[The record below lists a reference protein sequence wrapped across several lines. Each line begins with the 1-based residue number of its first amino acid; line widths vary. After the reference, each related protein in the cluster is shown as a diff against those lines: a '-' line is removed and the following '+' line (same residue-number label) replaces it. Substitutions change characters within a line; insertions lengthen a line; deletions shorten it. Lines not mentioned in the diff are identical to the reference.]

1 LKKRPKKGD
10 LIKVKWPFLDFK
22 LGAVMLLLSIK
33 DADNDLEDQTKPMS
47 VAIDVLYNGEVVKM
61 WVDEIEIVAEA
72 HCE

>member
-1 LKKRPKKGD
+1 
-10 LIKVKWPFLDFK
+10 
-22 LGAVMLLLSIK
+22 MLLLSIK